1 MAPIEGF
8 SQVLNQILS
17 DRNISQEA
25 LISALEAALSSAAKK
40 KYHLENE
47 QVRTKIEEDGSYK
60 IFTSKI
66 VVEEPTRPHAEISL
80 KEAKKINREIKLG
93 GTIEIEITEKDFG
106 RIAAQTAKQVI
117 IQRIREA
124 EKNKTFEEF
133 TAKKGEIINGTIQR
147 KERNGFLVNLGK
159 VESILA
165 NSEQLRGEYYRIGE
179 KIKVYVVDVQ
189 SSSRGPVIY
198 ISRAHSGMIKKLF
211 EMEIPEIL
219 QGVLEIKGIAREAGR
234 RSKVAV
240 LSHDPNVT
248 AVGTCVGHM
257 GNRIQNIL
265 REIGNERIDI
275 IEWKEDPKAFIVN
288 ALSPAKISAVKLN
301 PEDNSAK
308 IIVPED
314 QLSLAIGKEGQNV
327 RLAAKLTGWKIDI
340 INEKNEL
347 HEDSKEVKT
356 DESKAE

>member
-1 MAPIEGF
+1 MVQIEGF
-8 SQVLNQILS
+8 SQVLNQIIN
-17 DRNISQEA
+17 DRNISKEA
-25 LISALEAALSSAAKK
+25 LVSALEAALSSAAKK

-47 QVRTKIEEDGSYK
+47 QVRAKIEEDGSYK
-60 IFTSKI
+60 IFALKK
-66 VVEEPTRPHAEISL
+66 VVGDATNPYAEISF
-80 KEAKKINREIKLG
+80 KEAKKIQPDIALDS
-93 GTIEIEITEKDFG
+93 TLEIEITGKDFG

-124 EKNKTFEEF
+124 EKNKTLEEF
-133 TAKKGEIINGTIQR
+133 SAKKGELVSGTIQR
-147 KERNGFLVNLGK
+147 KEFNGFLVNLGRL
-159 VESILA
+159 ESILTV
-165 NSEQLRGEYYRIGE
+165 SEQARGEYYRIGE

-189 SSSRGPVIY
+189 NSSRGAVVY
-198 ISRAHSGMIKKLF
+198 ISRAHPGIIKKLF
-211 EMEIPEIL
+211 EMEIPEIQ

-248 AVGTCVGHM
+248 AIGTCVGHM

-340 INEKNEL
+340 INEKNEIPG
-347 HEDSKEVKT
+347 DSKEVKA